1 MNSNDM
7 MVFVDDWLEFFHDV
21 LDRQFKD
28 EREGNAGE
36 ETQSPLAMELL
47 LLEGMRDAMSSILD
61 IVSED
66 SATSSSEV
74 EDNEEV
80 EHEEE
85 EGAGAST
92 VHRPKK
98 RKLVSLNAN
107 AMESRQTKI
116 AVKTRETARLPK
128 GALGSYTMLVKDV
141 DETIVRL
148 VR

>member
-21 LDRQFKD
+21 LDRQSKD

>member
-1 MNSNDM
+1 M

-28 EREGNAGE
+28 EREGNAEE

-74 EDNEEV
+74 EDNEEE

>member
-7 MVFVDDWLEFFHDV
+7 MVFVDDWLEFFQDA
-21 LDRQFKD
+21 LDRQSKD
-28 EREGNAGE
+28 GREQKGGE
-36 ETQSPLAMELL
+36 ESPLAMELL

-74 EDNEEV
+74 EDNEEMDL
-80 EHEEE
+80 EEEE
-85 EGAGAST
+85 EGVGTST

-148 VR
+148 FR